1 MVCELP
7 SHFADVRFVAAGCF
21 GHMPSTNQT
30 IFSKLREVPDN
41 QEVWIDE
48 DGFTSIIVD
57 ITERVGPSGSGAEID
72 GRAMTT
78 HFEELVGSDI
88 DSVKLWNTAETEFSQ
103 LE

>member
-1 MVCELP
+1 MVCDIP
-7 SHFADVRFVAAGCF
+7 AHFADVRWVVLRRQITLLII
-21 GHMPSTNQT
+21 S
-30 IFSKLREVPDN
+30 SKLREVPDN

-48 DGFTSIIVD
+48 DGFTSIIID
-57 ITERVGPSGSGAEID
+57 ITERVGKAGSGAEID

-88 DSVKLWNTAETEFSQ
+88 DSVKLWNTAETEFTG